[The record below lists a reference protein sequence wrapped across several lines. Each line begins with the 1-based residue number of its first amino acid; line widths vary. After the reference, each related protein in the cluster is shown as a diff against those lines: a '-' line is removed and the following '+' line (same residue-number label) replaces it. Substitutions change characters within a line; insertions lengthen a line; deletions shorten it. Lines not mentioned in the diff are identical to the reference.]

1 MQPAALDD
9 NQPPTTAPP
18 AAAPATVPA
27 PAAPSAEPIREVSS
41 NQEAVAIYS
50 GIGAGGLV
58 GVCACAL
65 LALCCVRRRKRRAA
79 EERAG
84 PAHSLSHSATGEKV
98 ESAVTIRVSS
108 EGSQVALPPRSSGGS
123 SVALPMRTGS
133 SVQIVGHLG
142 EESAPPPPDWPPEPA
157 RSSERSSAVVVT
169 SHPSAGGGAPASA
182 PAAGGVRVEAL
193 ASQDALPALGLGKP
207 LQLVTGK
214 KKLKQP
220 FGAPLAQYATS
231 ECYGCAVPQVLVAL
245 WAGIVRG
252 DGLRT
257 EGIFRLAG
265 DPNACALAEKALV
278 KNKLPAKLA
287 PETMA
292 RYSLP

>member
-58 GVCACAL
+58 GVFACAL
-65 LALCCVRRRKRRAA
+65 LALCCVRRRKRRAT

-84 PAHSLSHSATGEKV
+84 PAHSLGEKV

-220 FGAPLAQYATS
+220 FGAPLAH
-231 ECYGCAVPQVLVAL
+231 P
-245 WAGIVRG
+245 
-252 DGLRT
+252 
-257 EGIFRLAG
+257 
-265 DPNACALAEKALV
+265 
-278 KNKLPAKLA
+278 
-287 PETMA
+287 
-292 RYSLP
+292 